1 MKTGKFLAAACLSAT
16 LAGCAVSPKMLTS
29 AEQAALSKADM
40 EAIFG
45 EQQAVSGPLSLY
57 DAMARAV
64 LYNLEHRVQMME
76 QVLATDRLKVARSG
90 MLPQLVANAGYSSR
104 SNKLGSSST
113 SLLTGTESLE
123 PSTSQD
129 RDLDT
134 ANVSLVWNF
143 LDLGVSHAMA
153 KQQADE
159 VLIAQEKRRKVVQN
173 IIQDVRYAYWRAV
186 SAQRLLADMDGLG
199 NDLNRALER
208 STRLQKSGA
217 ESPQQQLKYRKSLL
231 QMAQRMW
238 EVRKELATA
247 EAELAAL
254 INLPPGQKLQLADA
268 DLSIPRIKL
277 QTRNLENFALL
288 QRPELREEHY
298 RSRISSEEIRK
309 ATLRMLP
316 GVEASLGQYH
326 DGNSYAWRSNW
337 SQFGINLS
345 WNLFNLWNGQKEKAL
360 AESGHELDKIRRYA
374 MSMAVMAQVNLAKIR
389 FDVAQQD
396 YGLSRALLNV
406 EHGLEKHA
414 RAAQQ
419 ADSSNDL
426 NVFKSRAQLLL
437 ARMNHLSSYA
447 ELQNAMGRV
456 LHSLGIDPVSED
468 VNDDAA
474 TLAAQIKER
483 MTTWRD
489 RVAAG

>member
-1 MKTGKFLAAACLSAT
+1 
-16 LAGCAVSPKMLTS
+16 
-29 AEQAALSKADM
+29 
-40 EAIFG
+40 
-45 EQQAVSGPLSLY
+45 
-57 DAMARAV
+57 
-64 LYNLEHRVQMME
+64 
-76 QVLATDRLKVARSG
+76 
-90 MLPQLVANAGYSSR
+90 
-104 SNKLGSSST
+104 
-113 SLLTGTESLE
+113 
-123 PSTSQD
+123 
-129 RDLDT
+129 
-134 ANVSLVWNF
+134 
-143 LDLGVSHAMA
+143 MA

-186 SAQRLLADMDGLG
+186 SAQRLLADMDALSS
-199 NDLNRALER
+199 DLNQALER
-208 STRLQKSGA
+208 SARLQKSGA

-231 QMAQRMW
+231 EMAQRMW

-247 EAELAAL
+247 EAELASL

-268 DLSIPRIKL
+268 DMSIPSVKL
-277 QTRNLENFALL
+277 QTQNMENFALL

-374 MSMAVMAQVNLAKIR
+374 MSMAVMTQVNLAKIR
-389 FDVAQQD
+389 FDVAKQD
-396 YGLSRALLNV
+396 YGLSRALLKV

-447 ELQNAMGRV
+447 ELQNAMGRI
-456 LHSLGIDPVSED
+456 LHSLGIDPVPADAAS
-468 VNDDAA
+468 DDAA
-474 TLAAQIKER
+474 ALAGQIKER
-483 MTTWRD
+483 LDTWRD